1 MKIFEIFT
9 KHFKPSRCILIKD
22 FFGFHK
28 KIKKYFYEF
37 FISLHLWVL
46 KQFKKMNRAP
56 TDFTSFLSSCYFIF
70 FISDKNEITS

>member
-28 KIKKYFYEF
+28 KIKN
-37 FISLHLWVL
+37 ISMNSTFPYIYGVL

-56 TDFTSFLSSCYFIF
+56 TDFTSFLIF
-70 FISDKNEITS
+70 LLLYLLYL